1 MWTDN
6 FQVYKLDLEKNRRIT
21 DQIANIHWIWEKASE
36 FQKKIYF
43 CFTDYAKA
51 LIVCI
56 TTNCVKLIK
65 RWEYQ
70 TTLPAFWETCMHIKK
85 QQLEPT
91 WKDVCCLLCLVA
103 QSCLTLWDPKTVLW
117 QPPLFVEILKARILV
132 WVAMP
137 FSRGSSQ
144 PRNQTQGSCIAV
156 QFSTIWATRKAQ
168 HWTINWFKLGK
179 E

>member
-1 MWTDN
+1 M
-6 FQVYKLDLEKNRRIT
+6 YKLDLEKT
-21 DQIANIHWIWEKASE
+21 EESQIKLPTSIGSEKKQGN
-36 FQKKIYF
+36 FKKNIYF

-56 TTNCVKLIK
+56 TTNYVKLVK

-103 QSCLTLWDPKTVLW
+103 QSCLTLWDPRTVLW
-117 QPPLFVEILKARILV
+117 QPPLSVEILKARILV

-144 PRNQTQGSCIAV
+144 PRDRIQGSCIEI
-156 QFSTIWATRKAQ
+156 QFFTIWATRKAQ
-168 HWTINWFKLGK
+168 HWTMNRFKLG
-179 E
+179 